1 MLITPSKED
10 LFLSLMEQ
18 RVLTKFIRIRLAIE
32 AEPVISKRP
41 GIFKDWIAAQTGD
54 HTWGTL
60 MLEFKLYALRRPE
73 SREKLLRMYDLM
85 AKSSGTDFIELLFG
99 PNLDKAMRA
108 AAERRLVILGAIL
121 SAVNLES
128 HFRPKLLPKQ
138 HLQTVFD
145 ELYKALIHI

>member
-1 MLITPSKED
+1 
-10 LFLSLMEQ
+10 
-18 RVLTKFIRIRLAIE
+18 
-32 AEPVISKRP
+32 
-41 GIFKDWIAAQTGD
+41 
-54 HTWGTL
+54 

-85 AKSSGTDFIELLFG
+85 AKSSGTDFIELFFG

-108 AAERRLVILGAIL
+108 AAERRLVIMGAIF